1 MATHG
6 PQQRY
11 DTVPASN
18 DSNMLCTT
26 AWCGAR
32 GRETQRTTETK
43 QHTDAK
49 RPLLKAE
56 SWVNADVPTQTPR
69 ENNFGNEQTKPTHT
83 GKTLRHT
90 TNYGRIA
97 HVS

>member
-1 MATHG
+1 MGRNNDTTPCLPAMTATCCAQPPG
-6 PQQRY
+6 
-11 DTVPASN
+11 VEPA
-18 DSNMLCTT
+18 
-26 AWCGAR
+26 AVK
-32 GRETQRTTETK
+32 TQRTAETEP
-43 QHTDAK
+43 HTDAK

-56 SWVNADVPTQTPR
+56 SWADADVPTQTPR
-69 ENNFGNEQTKPTHT
+69 ENNFGNEQAKPTHT